1 MPVENAAAQAVG
13 MAILSLMFLSAAIWN
28 GFPLIFYDTGAYILE
43 GLGHI
48 FLVERAPVYAELLFL
63 AGGNFSLWPVVT
75 LQALMTSFI
84 ILEVGRAEVPG
95 LTLRGL
101 ILIGA
106 ALTLLTGIAWYA
118 GQVEPDIFTPVV
130 ILGSWLL
137 LFRAGRLSK
146 ARLYWITGLTG
157 LAVACHPS
165 HLGLLGGILI
175 CAALLRLG
183 ARWRLPRPDMRRG
196 LLSLATALGLIVV
209 GNFVLTGSIFISKS
223 GSVFVFAR
231 LMQDGIVKRLL
242 DDTCPPK
249 GDIPWRLC
257 EYKNRLATTANGWLW
272 GAGSG
277 FQAIGGFTSQ
287 SQQQE
292 AGRIIVESLK
302 RYPMMHLRAATYDSL
317 LQFTQ
322 FKTGDG
328 IEPQI
333 WIVEPDLRRVI
344 PEQIPAYRK
353 ARQQRGLIRFKTL
366 NLIHVPVGAM
376 TVLGILLLLQHAALR
391 HAWDRASLPA
401 LVLLGLVG
409 NAIICGTFANPHDRY
424 QSRVIWL
431 PALVLLLAVAR
442 NRRALQPVAESGT

>member
-1 MPVENAAAQAVG
+1 M
-13 MAILSLMFLSAAIWN
+13 
-28 GFPLIFYDTGAYILE
+28 
-43 GLGHI
+43 
-48 FLVERAPVYAELLFL
+48 
-63 AGGNFSLWPVVT
+63 
-75 LQALMTSFI
+75 
-84 ILEVGRAEVPG
+84 
-95 LTLRGL
+95 
-101 ILIGA
+101 
-106 ALTLLTGIAWYA
+106 
-118 GQVEPDIFTPVV
+118 
-130 ILGSWLL
+130 
-137 LFRAGRLSK
+137 
-146 ARLYWITGLTG
+146 
-157 LAVACHPS
+157 
-165 HLGLLGGILI
+165 
-175 CAALLRLG
+175 
-183 ARWRLPRPDMRRG
+183 
-196 LLSLATALGLIVV
+196 
-209 GNFVLTGSIFISKS
+209 
-223 GSVFVFAR
+223 
-231 LMQDGIVKRLL
+231 
-242 DDTCPPK
+242 
-249 GDIPWRLC
+249 
-257 EYKNRLATTANGWLW
+257 ATTANGWLW